1 MNVIDAIVTRHST
14 RRYTDRIVEQEKLE
28 IVLSAG
34 LHGPTGGS
42 SKNRH
47 FLVIRERQVLEEM
60 GRLVAETFAK
70 MDLATQTNPSVRN
83 SITKAQTGDYVFHYA
98 PPVLI
103 VLAAKKDYPNA
114 LADCAC
120 ALENMMLAANALDLG
135 SCWINQLHW
144 LDADPAVREY
154 LYGLGLQ
161 EDETV
166 CGALSLGYADTENG
180 LPARHEETPPESLI
194 TYIG

>member
-14 RRYTDRIVEQEKLE
+14 RRYTNRPLEQEKLE

-42 SKNRH
+42 SQNRH
-47 FLVIRERQVLEEM
+47 FLVVRDPQALEEM
-60 GRLVAETFAK
+60 SRLVAETFAA
-70 MDLATQTNPSVRN
+70 MDATVETNPSVRN
-83 SITKAQTGDYVFHYA
+83 SIGKAQAGGYVFHYG

-103 VLAAKKDYPNA
+103 ILAAKKAYPNG

-144 LDADPAVREY
+144 LDEAPAIRDF

-161 EDETV
+161 ADETV

-180 LPARHEETPPESLI
+180 LPVRHEDGPPESAV